1 MTLVRRLARPLLAS
15 IFVYGGLDALRHP
28 GPKKPAA
35 EKVVKPLVGPLGL
48 PDDTELLI
56 RANGATMVAAGGLL
70 ATGRFP
76 RLASLALA
84 TTLVPTT
91 LAGHAFWNESDP
103 AKRAQQK
110 MQFAKNLSLLGGLLL
125 AAVDTAGKPGLAY
138 RARMLGDAAGRTK
151 ASVAKDA
158 RYAARTAKREARL
171 KVAQASDAL
180 G

>member
-1 MTLVRRLARPLLAS
+1 MTLVRRIARPLLAS
-15 IFVYGGLDALRHP
+15 IFVYGGLDAFRHP
-28 GPKKPAA
+28 SAKAPAA
-35 EKVVKPLVGPLGL
+35 DKVVKALAGPLGL
-48 PDDTELLI
+48 PEDTELLV
-56 RANGATMVAAGGLL
+56 RANGATMIAGGGLL
-70 ATGRFP
+70 ASGRFP

-84 TTLVPTT
+84 GSLIPTT
-91 LAGHAFWNESDP
+91 VAGHPFWNETDP
-103 AKRAQQK
+103 AKRAQQRL
-110 MQFAKNLSLLGGLLL
+110 QFVKNLSILGGVLL

-171 KVAQASDAL
+171 KMRVPTRST